1 MNENEQEN
9 LPIDRRRFLRIT
21 LFFAGVISHVIWW
34 DIVAK
39 RFVPRTVIRSRPGRW
54 RRLSASFRSLAIEMG
69 GVLIKL
75 GQFLSARVDVLPP
88 EITGELLGLQDE
100 VPAVPSAAIQ
110 KVLRQEL
117 GDPSRIFSMIEPE
130 PLAAASLGQVY
141 RGWLHPTEQ
150 QLAAGATRGDA
161 VVVKV
166 QRPGIEQTV
175 RTDLEA
181 LRVVARWVMR
191 YERIR
196 RRADVPSLMEEFA
209 ETLWDELDYVT
220 EAESAIRFAEM
231 FAEDERV
238 AIPNVYEELS
248 TGRLLVLE
256 NVESIKIADVPALDA
271 AGIDRVELADR
282 LLDVYFRQIFKEGFF
297 HADPHP
303 GNLFVRPR
311 ADIEWTPDDGPRPY
325 ELVFIDFGMVGKVDA
340 VLKENLRKVLISVSQ
355 RDARGLTE
363 AYRKMGFFLPGADI
377 ERIVEAQSVILDQI
391 WGRDLLQMAQP
402 DPREVAELSREFRDV
417 LYEFPFQVPR
427 DFIYLGRALGMLSG
441 LAAQLDPAINPWYQ
455 VERYGKELF
464 TREEAQDLGREA
476 IAEWARPF
484 LGVPAQLTRVLAAT
498 EGGRLRIQTTA
509 DRTTTQQI
517 DLLNKRLR
525 GLQVAMVAAAGLV
538 SGTLFYLDRK
548 RREDA

>member
-1 MNENEQEN
+1 MEQQN

-21 LFFAGVISHVIWW
+21 IFFGGVILHVVWW
-34 DIVAK
+34 DLFVR
-39 RFVPRTVIRSRPGRW
+39 RFLPRTVQRSRPGRW

-100 VPAVPSAAIQ
+100 VPPVPASAIQ
-110 KVLRQEL
+110 NVLRAEL
-117 GDPSRIFSMIEPE
+117 GDLSQIFSLIEPE

-150 QLAAGATRGDA
+150 QLADGATRGDA

-166 QRPGIEQTV
+166 QRPGIEHTV

-196 RRADVPSLMEEFA
+196 RRADVPALMEEFA
-209 ETLWDELDYVT
+209 ETLWEELDYIT
-220 EAESAIRFAEM
+220 EAESAIRFKEM
-231 FAEDERV
+231 FANDRRV
-238 AIPNVYEELS
+238 AIPHVYEELS
-248 TGRLLVLE
+248 TGRLIVLE
-256 NVESIKIADVPALDA
+256 NVESIKIADIASLDE

-282 LLDVYFRQIFKEGFF
+282 LLDIYFRQIFKEGFF

-311 ADIEWTPDDGPRPY
+311 ADLAWTPDDGPRPY
-325 ELVFIDFGMVGKVDA
+325 ELIFIDFGMVGKVDP
-340 VLKENLRKVLISVSQ
+340 VLKQNLGKVLISVSQ
-355 RDARGLTE
+355 RDARALTE

-391 WGRDLLQMAQP
+391 WGRDLLTMAQP

-441 LAAQLDPAINPWYQ
+441 LAAQLDPTINPWYQ
-455 VERYGKELF
+455 VERYGQELF
-464 TREEAQDLGREA
+464 SLEDAQDLGREA

-484 LGVPAQLTRVLAAT
+484 LGVPAQLTRVLTAL
-498 EGGRLRIQTTA
+498 EGGRLRVQTT
-509 DRTTTQQI
+509 DRAATQQI
-517 DLLNKRLR
+517 ETLNKRLR
-525 GLQVAMVAAAGLV
+525 GLQLAMVAGASLI
-538 SGTLFYLDRK
+538 SGTLLYLDRK
-548 RREDA
+548 RRQE